1 MLISIGDIIKKT
13 VEIYKNHFWVV
24 LKYLVL
30 ALLPG
35 ILGAIMT
42 SYLFKN
48 AANMGSY
55 DKTIIYIGIPL
66 VTIIYIIL
74 IILSI
79 WFYFAL
85 IRVINCLYNNT
96 PVTTERDMLIDT
108 RHIIVKGAITS
119 ILSGL
124 YSGWPL
130 LIFMIA
136 ILSRIYYTDYLST
149 FVSTAL
155 TIVLFCWMVYAV
167 LHLTYYSISLVFS
180 VFITVL
186 ENKPAKEALAES
198 QKRVAGRWWDIA
210 LRVVVPVF
218 VIYAVLLVIDI
229 IFATV
234 AHFTGDVGN
243 MISSIID
250 IIINYLAM
258 PAALTVGVILYNE
271 TKNVPAIIE
280 QQAVD
285 VN

>member
-1 MLISIGDIIKKT
+1 LI
-13 VEIYKNHFWVV
+13 
-24 LKYLVL
+24 
-30 ALLPG
+30 
-35 ILGAIMT
+35 
-42 SYLFKN
+42 
-48 AANMGSY
+48 
-55 DKTIIYIGIPL
+55 
-66 VTIIYIIL
+66 
-74 IILSI
+74 
-79 WFYFAL
+79 
-85 IRVINCLYNNT
+85 
-96 PVTTERDMLIDT
+96 
-108 RHIIVKGAITS
+108 
-119 ILSGL
+119 
-124 YSGWPL
+124 
-130 LIFMIA
+130 
-136 ILSRIYYTDYLST
+136 
-149 FVSTAL
+149 
-155 TIVLFCWMVYAV
+155 
-167 LHLTYYSISLVFS
+167 FS

>member
-1 MLISIGDIIKKT
+1 MLVSIGDIIKKT
-13 VEIYKNHFWVV
+13 IEIYRNHFWVV

-35 ILGAIMT
+35 IFGAIMT

-55 DKTIIYIGIPL
+55 DKTILYIGIPL
-66 VTIIYIIL
+66 VTIVYIIL

-85 IRVINCLYNNT
+85 IKVISGLYNNT
-96 PVTTERDMLIDT
+96 PITTERDVLIDT
-108 RHIIVKGAITS
+108 RHIIVKGTITS
-119 ILSGL
+119 VLSGL

-130 LIFMIA
+130 LIFMVA
-136 ILSRIYYTDYLST
+136 ILSLIYYTDYLST
-149 FVSTAL
+149 FASVAL
-155 TIVLFCWMVYAV
+155 TIVLFCWMIYAV
-167 LHLTYYSISLVFS
+167 LHLTYYSIGLVFS

-210 LRVVVPVF
+210 LRVAVPVF
-218 VIYAVLLVIDI
+218 VIYVVLLVIDV
-229 IFATV
+229 IFAII
-234 AHFTGDVGN
+234 AHFTGDIGN

-271 TKNVPAIIE
+271 AKKMPVIIE
-280 QQAVD
+280 QPVVD